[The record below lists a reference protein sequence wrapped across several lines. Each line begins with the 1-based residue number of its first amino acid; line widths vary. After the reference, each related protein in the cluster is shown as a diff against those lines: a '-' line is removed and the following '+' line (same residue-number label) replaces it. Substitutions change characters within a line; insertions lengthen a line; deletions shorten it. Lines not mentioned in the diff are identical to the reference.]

1 MAPYFFQRVL
11 PETPGTFILDEDVSR
26 HCIQV
31 LRMAGGAVLRL
42 TDGKGNLVE
51 AEILEAHRKHC
62 SVRIVSMTGIS
73 RLPTRHFSLAI
84 AFTKSKDRNEW
95 LLEKLTE
102 SGIQD
107 IYPIITEHSE
117 RDKFN
122 HERYEKVMIS
132 ALIQSQ
138 QTILPVLHPV
148 SKFSDFLN
156 NSDATKAVQKF
167 VAHCMDGGSEK
178 QSFLGRLNPKQSC
191 LMLIGPEGDF
201 SASEVEQCLQSDF
214 IPVHLGEN
222 RLRTETAG
230 LYTCMAYNA
239 FQDAHL

>member
-1 MAPYFFQRVL
+1 MAPYFFQRNL
-11 PETPGTFILDEDVSR
+11 PEKPGTFVLDEEASC

-31 LRMAGGAVLRL
+31 LRMSSGAALRL
-42 TDGKGNLVE
+42 TDGRGLLAE
-51 AEILEAHRKHC
+51 AEILEAHKKHC
-62 SVRIVSMTGIS
+62 SVRLLSVVKTSTQKH
-73 RLPTRHFSLAI
+73 RHFALAI

-102 SGIQD
+102 CGIQE

-138 QTILPVLHPV
+138 QTVLPVLHPV
-148 SKFSDFLN
+148 SKFADFLKDP
-156 NSDATKAVQKF
+156 DALTAGQKF
-167 VAHCMDGGSEK
+167 VAHCMEGDVGK
-178 QSFLGRLNPKQSC
+178 QSFMGRLQPEQSC

-201 SASEVEQCLQSDF
+201 SPTEVSRCLQSGF

-230 LYTCMAYNA
+230 LYTCMVYNA
-239 FQDAHL
+239 FQDAQS

>member
-1 MAPYFFQRVL
+1 MAPYFFQRDL
-11 PETPGTFILDEDVSR
+11 PETLGTFVLDEDTSR

-31 LRMAGGAVLRL
+31 LRMNSGAALRL
-42 TDGKGNLVE
+42 TDGRGHLAE
-51 AEILEAHRKHC
+51 AEILDAHKKHC
-62 SVRIVSMTGIS
+62 SVRLLSVVKANSQEH
-73 RLPTRHFSLAI
+73 RHFALAI

-102 SGIQD
+102 CGVQE

-148 SKFSDFLN
+148 SKFSDFL
-156 NSDATKAVQKF
+156 KADNVLKTGQKF
-167 VAHCMDGGSEK
+167 VAHCMEGDADK
-178 QSFLGRLNPKQSC
+178 QSFLGRLLPGQPC

-201 SASEVEQCLQSDF
+201 SVAEVASCLQSGF

-230 LYTCMAYNA
+230 LYTCMVYNA
-239 FQDAHL
+239 FQDAQC

>member
-1 MAPYFFQRVL
+1 MAPYFFQRNL
-11 PETPGTFILDEDVSR
+11 PKIPGTFVLDEDASR

-31 LRMAGGAVLRL
+31 LRMDSGALLRL
-42 TDGKGNLVE
+42 TDGLGHLAE
-51 AEILEAHRKHC
+51 AEILEAHKKHC
-62 SVRIVSMTGIS
+62 SVQILSVTETNQPANRNFT
-73 RLPTRHFSLAI
+73 LAI

-102 SGIQD
+102 CGIQD
-107 IYPIITEHSE
+107 IYPIVTEHSE

-122 HERYEKVMIS
+122 QERYEKVMIS

-138 QTILPVLHPV
+138 QTFLPVLHPV

-156 NSDATKAVQKF
+156 DTVALNADQKF
-167 VAHCMDGGSEK
+167 VAHCMEDDGDK
-178 QSFLGRLNPKQSC
+178 QSFLACLLPAQTC

-201 SASEVEQCLQSDF
+201 SAAEVARCLQSGF

-230 LYTCMAYNA
+230 LYTCMVYNA
-239 FQDAHL
+239 FQDAQC

>member
-1 MAPYFFQRVL
+1 MVPYFFQRDL
-11 PETPGTFILDEDVSR
+11 PGMTGTFILDEDVSR

-31 LRMAGGAVLRL
+31 LRMTNGAALRL
-42 TDGKGNLVE
+42 TNGQGHLAE
-51 AEILEAHRKHC
+51 AEIVAAHKKHC
-62 SVRIVSMTGIS
+62 SVSILSIAKIS
-73 RLPTRHFSLAI
+73 RPAHRRFSLAI

-102 SGIQD
+102 TGIQD

-117 RDKFN
+117 RAKIN
-122 HERYEKVMIS
+122 RERYEKVMIS

-138 QTILPVLHPV
+138 QAILPVLHPV
-148 SKFSDFLN
+148 SKLSDFLKITDTIN
-156 NSDATKAVQKF
+156 AGQKF
-167 VAHCMDGGSEK
+167 VAHCIDSSAEK
-178 QSFLGRLNPKQSC
+178 RSFLSRLSLEQSC

-201 SASEVEQCLQSDF
+201 STNEVRQCLQSGI

-230 LYTCMAYNA
+230 LYTCMVYNA